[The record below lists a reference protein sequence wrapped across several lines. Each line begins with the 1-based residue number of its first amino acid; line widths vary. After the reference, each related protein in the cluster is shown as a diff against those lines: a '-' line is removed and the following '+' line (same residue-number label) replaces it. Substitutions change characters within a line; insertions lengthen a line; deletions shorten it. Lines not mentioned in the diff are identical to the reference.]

1 MMTFLG
7 PSRVYK
13 PFQEDVPAGHS
24 SFTFTLPRHYA
35 SASLHPNGETKKQEF
50 YFSDFNIVPSFYN
63 QRAAQL
69 GLDFEEG
76 KNNIVTLDLKF
87 SFVYNKINLY
97 KIQDTDTDIKWD
109 QSGKAARIDRTIEE
123 INNFFDLQKP
133 QSMPQSPVFLDW
145 CDSRWYDFDPAK
157 IMPTVL
163 EHYYKDID
171 EEPPFDYFD
180 ALPKSVR
187 KVFHANNYKVPTTIF
202 DSKEMLNQIRIRI
215 NLAPLTTLLLSTD
228 LMLTQLGF
236 SKDQYKRGIANK
248 IVLENTSATEYLCIV
263 AENAPMLNIS
273 FFTTTI
279 IVRGNA
285 DRSESTLRQ
294 IDVTM
299 AVFMHNEEL
308 TARLK
313 EEFEYLSLKTNV
325 SMNIQYDPVDSKF
338 KIVFP
343 TNPNIVANVH
353 CDIELAERLGFGPLT
368 RITQNMTSIPVGE
381 KSLTIDAENK
391 SRALAFN
398 TGMLFATLDGAT
410 GRQTDGLDEPLLA
423 TLIPTESG
431 TFAIKLNSMLRSFQ
445 LSTPS
450 LMGNGH
456 FPVKINLWTL
466 TKNSIKVPLEWK
478 VDVTVNGVLEGT

>member
-1 MMTFLG
+1 
-7 PSRVYK
+7 
-13 PFQEDVPAGHS
+13 
-24 SFTFTLPRHYA
+24 
-35 SASLHPNGETKKQEF
+35 
-50 YFSDFNIVPSFYN
+50 
-63 QRAAQL
+63 
-69 GLDFEEG
+69 
-76 KNNIVTLDLKF
+76 
-87 SFVYNKINLY
+87 
-97 KIQDTDTDIKWD
+97 
-109 QSGKAARIDRTIEE
+109 
-123 INNFFDLQKP
+123 
-133 QSMPQSPVFLDW
+133 MPQSPVFLDW
-145 CDSRWYDFDPAK
+145 CDTRWYDFDPAK

-163 EHYYKDID
+163 EHYYEEID
-171 EEPPFDYFD
+171 DEPPFDYFD

-202 DSKEMLNQIRIRI
+202 DSKEMLAQIRIRI

-236 SKDQYKRGIANK
+236 SKDQYKRGVANK

-263 AENAPMLNIS
+263 AENAPMINIS

-285 DRSESTLRQ
+285 DRSESTFRQ
-294 IDVTM
+294 IDMTM

-338 KIVFP
+338 KIVFS

-423 TLIPTESG
+423 TLVPTESG